1 MRNRFP
7 NPLGS
12 AALILAGLVAMP
24 TAFAQTFT
32 LIHAFAGGADG
43 ASPLGNLLLNEGTLF
58 GTTSGGGAHNAGTV
72 FKVNT
77 TTKAVTVLH
86 SFAGGRTDGAAP
98 FSGLILDAA
107 NNLYGTTFGGG
118 AHFFGTVFKLSAGTG
133 LTLLHSF
140 AGPFSEGE
148 GPAGTLVMD
157 HAGDIYGTTYTGG
170 DTQGWGTV
178 FEITAAGVYKTGQ
191 SFSPG
196 GALPR
201 AGLLLENG
209 NLYGTTYGG
218 GAHYYGGTVFQAGV
232 ATALYTFTGGP
243 DGAQPAASL
252 ISDGE
257 GNLYGTTSAGGN
269 GTLGVGNGVVFK
281 LNLTTTIETVLY
293 TFHGPD
299 GSAPMGALVRDSEG
313 NLYGTT
319 QLGGAFGYGTVFM
332 LNTLGDLFTL
342 HSFTGGNDGASPFAG
357 LVLDGTGNLWGVTTN
372 GGSSGY
378 GTLFEITPAK

>member
-1 MRNRFP
+1 MSNRFP

-24 TAFAQTFT
+24 TARAQTFT
-32 LIHAFAGGADG
+32 LIHTFAGGADG

-58 GTTSGGGAHNAGTV
+58 GTTSGGGTHNAGTV

-77 TTKAVTVLH
+77 TTHAVTVLH

-98 FSGLILDAA
+98 FSGLILDAS

-118 AHFFGTVFKLSAGTG
+118 AHFFGTVFKLSAGSG
-133 LTLLHSF
+133 LTVLHSF

-170 DTQGWGTV
+170 NTQGWGTV
-178 FEITAAGVYKTGQ
+178 FEITAGGAYKTGQ

-232 ATALYTFTGGP
+232 ASALYTFSGGP

-281 LNLTTTIETVLY
+281 LNLLSAIETVLY
-293 TFHGPD
+293 TFHGSD

-319 QLGGAFGYGTVFM
+319 QLGGAFGSGTVFM
-332 LNTLGDLFTL
+332 LNTLGDLSTL

-372 GGSSGY
+372 GGSAGY
-378 GTLFEITPAK
+378 GTLFEITPAN